1 MAEIIDAEQSSS
13 DDNPKQTCKR
23 KRNPKGKARAKP
35 KAPKQTN
42 DEDNNFISSSS
53 KSESTGES
61 DCHSIKI
68 TNEEVSLFYLVVDII
83 DIEHL
88 IACQ

>member
-1 MAEIIDAEQSSS
+1 MAEIIDVEQSSS
-13 DDNPKQTCKR
+13 DDNPKQW

-35 KAPKQTN
+35 RAPKQTDN
-42 DEDNNFISSSS
+42 EDNDIISSSS
-53 KSESTGES
+53 KSENTSES

-83 DIEHL
+83 DIVHL
-88 IACQ
+88 IACW